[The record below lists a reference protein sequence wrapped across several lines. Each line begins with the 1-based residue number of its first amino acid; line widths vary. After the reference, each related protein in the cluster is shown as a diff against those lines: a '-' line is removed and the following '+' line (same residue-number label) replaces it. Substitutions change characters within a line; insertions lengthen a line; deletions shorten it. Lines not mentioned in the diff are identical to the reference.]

1 MHYIRK
7 ISAYKQSRNT
17 RLLVIKLL
25 FGIIA
30 IQASVTC
37 RTSPQA
43 HVPIVLAM
51 SHTSCVNPTPPNNGI
66 TASPAPAT
74 SGIVVIN
81 EVLTSPHSQWTCTGL
96 NSSPNQEIPWVEIYN
111 PQNQPFDLYASRTII
126 SYAIDSTQQHQEYL
140 LPFGS
145 VIAAH
150 GFLVAFPFTNLPLK
164 GSALISP
171 VRLIMSQTVI
181 DQVSI
186 PYLADDTSYARIPDG
201 SSNWQVMTTPTIA
214 SSNIIATGQ
223 TGSGTSPQNHTTKQK
238 AKSPQRGGTS
248 NDEASTDTPA
258 HGVQPTWDALRLPSS
273 GSNNAETTQHDSS
286 LAPVSSN
293 TLAGFFDLLTKIL
306 FTLFIIVLSFVL
318 LWGWRLYRKKKGR
331 A

>member
-1 MHYIRK
+1 MFYMYK
-7 ISAYKQSRNT
+7 NSAHKQSRNT

-51 SHTSCVNPTPPNNGI
+51 SHENCVNPTPPNNGI

-81 EVLTSPHSQWTCTGL
+81 EVLTSSQSLWNCTASKSNNL
-96 NSSPNQEIPWVEIYN
+96 FSLENAWVEIYN
-111 PQNQPFDLYASRTII
+111 PQNQPLDLYAARASI
-126 SYAIDSTQQHQEYL
+126 YEGQDTQDEYR

-145 VIAAH
+145 IIAAH
-150 GFLVAFPFTNLPLK
+150 GFLVVFPFGNFPSNNLTQL
-164 GSALISP
+164 SSIHLI
-171 VRLIMSQTVI
+171 ISQVLI
-181 DQVSI
+181 DQVSL
-186 PYLADDTSYARIPDG
+186 PSLAVDTSYARIPDG

-214 SSNIIATGQ
+214 SSNTIATGQ
-223 TGSGTSPQNHTTKQK
+223 TGSSTSPQNHTTKQK
-238 AKSPQRGGTS
+238 SKSPQRGGTS

-258 HGVQPTWDALRLPSS
+258 PGVQPTWDALRLPSS
-273 GSNNAETTQHDSS
+273 GSNNAETTQRDSS

-293 TLAGFFDLLTKIL
+293 TLADFFDLLTKIL
-306 FTLFIIVLSFVL
+306 FTLFIIVFSFAL
-318 LWGWRLYRKKKGR
+318 LWGWRLYKRKKGTEP
-331 A
+331 